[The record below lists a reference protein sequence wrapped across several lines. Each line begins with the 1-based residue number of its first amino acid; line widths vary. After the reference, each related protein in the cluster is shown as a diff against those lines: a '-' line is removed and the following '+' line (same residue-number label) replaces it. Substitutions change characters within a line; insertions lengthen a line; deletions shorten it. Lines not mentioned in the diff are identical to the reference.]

1 MDSNL
6 YSFLAFHKI
15 AMAILAQLYLWI
27 WQLRNVLYF
36 LEWIPSVPKQANDL
50 MAPLDLFQG

>member
-1 MDSNL
+1 
-6 YSFLAFHKI
+6 
-15 AMAILAQLYLWI
+15 MAILAQLYLWI